1 MAHLLLLARQ
11 QRPRCRN
18 YRLPLVETIVPL
30 DRIPLIPPGEIL
42 QEEFLKPLGLSQ
54 NRLGMDLRIPA
65 QRIGQII
72 KGKRAITLDTALR
85 LATYFDTSP
94 EFWLNLQMHYDLRKA
109 EQDQLVET
117 IRKEVRPRD
126 TDPPR

>member
-1 MAHLLLLARQ
+1 M
-11 QRPRCRN
+11 
-18 YRLPLVETIVPL
+18 PL